1 MLVAAIRNNVM
12 SQPRITARI
21 ERTEDDIVHTYE
33 LDGVVYDSLEKLQAA
48 LDGVNAGSV
57 DAPEATAQ

>member
-1 MLVAAIRNNVM
+1 M

-21 ERTEDDIVHTYE
+21 ERTEDDVVHTYE

-48 LDGVNAGSV
+48 LDGV
-57 DAPEATAQ
+57 DAAPTDVPEATAQ